1 MLIIR
6 SVSAAILVAGLLSLS
21 PAAARKRT
29 HQEFLG
35 PLVGT
40 NAVSMDRIEAHGEL
54 QACALG
60 FLVVLREAPSHGGF
74 IRVLGSIGM
83 IKSEREGTSVMAPY
97 LKLVVHDIDATT
109 LALTPRR
116 PLSGSFAASGISNAQ
131 TVVTQFEPPE
141 LPGSAFIVFSLNPS
155 STIVANALANRTISV
170 AFNRAKGEPDI
181 RVDIDLTVAE
191 TGIEG
196 VRVHSPKA
204 VEDMQGCLASL
215 SGFDLPK

>member
-6 SVSAAILVAGLLSLS
+6 SVSAAILVAGFLSMS
-21 PAAARKRT
+21 PATARKSM

-35 PLVGT
+35 QFVGT
-40 NAVSMDRIEAHGEL
+40 NAVSTDRIEAHGEL

-60 FLVVLREAPSHGGF
+60 FLVVLRETPRHGGF

-83 IKSEREGTSVMAPY
+83 IKTEREGASVIAPY

-109 LALTPRR
+109 LTLTPRR
-116 PLSGSFAASGISNAQ
+116 PLSGSFAAGGISNAQ

-155 STIVANALANRTISV
+155 STIVANALASRTINV
-170 AFNRAKGEPDI
+170 VFGRAKGEPDI
-181 RVDIDLTVAE
+181 KVDIDLTVAE
-191 TGIEG
+191 TGTEG
-196 VRVHSPKA
+196 LHVHSPKA

-215 SGFDLPK
+215 LGFDFPK